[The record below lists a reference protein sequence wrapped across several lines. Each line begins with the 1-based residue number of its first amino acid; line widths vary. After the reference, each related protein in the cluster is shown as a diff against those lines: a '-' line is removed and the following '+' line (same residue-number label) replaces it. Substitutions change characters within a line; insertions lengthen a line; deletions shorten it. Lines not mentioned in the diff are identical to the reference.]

1 MTVYHALKVS
11 SKVNGDGKLALGGKG
26 NDDGSIGPMQQ
37 QQQQQTDADCTRAA
51 EEAVRD
57 DDKGCALKWSS
68 YDEVSGFWE
77 PFIFAVEGFLS

>member
-37 QQQQQTDADCTRAA
+37 QTDADCTRAA

-57 DDKGCALKWSS
+57 DDTGCAL
-68 YDEVSGFWE
+68 
-77 PFIFAVEGFLS
+77 P